1 MRKTVIVLL
10 SVVMAGGIVAA
21 AFSQDAAVAEEG
33 WKRGFASPTYG
44 VSIAPLTLSYN
55 DGSEDQEDTVY
66 VPGVEVRIFNGTNIA
81 KRGGF
86 YTGYEVGVAFYFLD
100 SSDSYDISGTGYHI
114 SGLNCGIV
122 FLMSKYGYRLDLGG
136 RTGGFSIGPMI
147 GIGLGMGGGSVDI
160 VNESTDVSTGGD
172 PDMIFGP
179 MLEGALEGAFRFGQN
194 FRVMVVLGA
203 NVSPLLE
210 WDATI
215 SGEMIPV
222 RPDLRIGFAL
232 NY

>member
-1 MRKTVIVLL
+1 
-10 SVVMAGGIVAA
+10 MAGGMVTA

-44 VSIAPLTLSYN
+44 VSIAPLTLTYN
-55 DGSEDQEDTVY
+55 DGGGKEQEDMVY
-66 VPGVEVRIFNGTNIA
+66 VPGVELRIFNGTNIA

-86 YTGYEVGVAFYFLD
+86 YTGYEVGVSFYFLD
-100 SSDSYDISGTGYHI
+100 SSDSYDLGGTNYHI

-160 VNESTDVSTGGD
+160 VDESIGDSTGGD
-172 PDMIFGP
+172 TDMIFGP

-194 FRVMVVLGA
+194 FRVMAVLGV
-203 NVSPLLE
+203 NVSPMLE
-210 WDATI
+210 WDAATI